1 MNDYFGVAPNKLEDN
16 YVQFWTES
24 DLNHMAPSDLFQF
37 IDEHEDSINFWNF
50 GVFMDYSRGSKT
62 KIADL
67 PASHHSKGTCLSF
80 ADGHATAKTWIDSRT
95 VRKVEHLSWWLGSA
109 PQPSPNNLDI
119 EWLGRHTTIERQ

>member
-1 MNDYFGVAPNKLEDN
+1 MNDYFGVAPSKVEDS

-37 IDEHEDSINFWNF
+37 IDEHEDSIYQWNF
-50 GVFMDYSRGSKT
+50 VVLMGSYRGSKT
-62 KIADL
+62 TIASL

-95 VRKVEHLSWWLGSA
+95 IRKVEHVSW
-109 PQPSPNNLDI
+109 
-119 EWLGRHTTIERQ
+119 